1 MGKYKVAI
9 SDCDHGAMEVEKKV
23 FGEADIAW
31 ELFDCKTED
40 DVIRYCADAEG
51 ILSQYAPIKA
61 RAIEKL
67 PRLKALSRYG
77 VGVDNLDIGSATRK
91 GIAVCNVPD
100 YCQDDVS
107 THAMALLL
115 DLVRKVTR
123 LSNDVARGGWDF
135 KLAGSV
141 PRTAG
146 KTLGL
151 FGLGGIARIMARKAL
166 GFDMNVLA
174 CDPYV
179 RKTDLQVTLV
189 DLNELLARSDFLSLH
204 APFTPETERII
215 NTDTISRM
223 KTGACLINTSRG
235 KLVDE
240 KALAEALKN
249 GKLAGAAL
257 DVLSSEP
264 PEKGNPLVGLPN
276 IIITPHISFFSNESF
291 IELKEKA
298 ARNLVEV
305 LTGLPA
311 RYCLNREVLKR

>member
-1 MGKYKVAI
+1 
-9 SDCDHGAMEVEKKV
+9 
-23 FGEADIAW
+23 
-31 ELFDCKTED
+31 
-40 DVIRYCADAEG
+40 
-51 ILSQYAPIKA
+51 
-61 RAIEKL
+61 
-67 PRLKALSRYG
+67 
-77 VGVDNLDIGSATRK
+77 
-91 GIAVCNVPD
+91 
-100 YCQDDVS
+100 
-107 THAMALLL
+107 
-115 DLVRKVTR
+115 
-123 LSNDVARGGWDF
+123 VARGGWDF

-166 GFDMNVLA
+166 GFDMKVLA
-174 CDPYV
+174 YDPYV

-189 DLNELLARSDFLSLH
+189 DLDELLAKSDFLSLH

-235 KLVDE
+235 KLIDE

-264 PEKGNPLVGLPN
+264 PEKDNPLVGLPN
-276 IIITPHISFFSNESF
+276 IIITPHSSFFSNESF